1 MVIDKKFLS
10 KEYGLVIFTKK
21 TGKCIICLEATGYA
35 LLELYAVQ
43 HTLPSQDCYIYL
55 KESGDIVIQVEGS
68 SKMPSVV
75 RNFACGLGNMAD
87 VITDGNL
94 SELGIYLEKEESDG
108 ES

>member
-21 TGKCIICLEATGYA
+21 TG
-35 LLELYAVQ
+35 
-43 HTLPSQDCYIYL
+43 YL

>member
-1 MVIDKKFLS
+1 MYGGFVVITSMEPFPN
-10 KEYGLVIFTKK
+10 
-21 TGKCIICLEATGYA
+21 ICA

>member
-1 MVIDKKFLS
+1 
-10 KEYGLVIFTKK
+10 
-21 TGKCIICLEATGYA
+21 
-35 LLELYAVQ
+35 
-43 HTLPSQDCYIYL
+43 
-55 KESGDIVIQVEGS
+55 
-68 SKMPSVV
+68 MPSVV